1 MNGFT
6 LDYGPLLRGARGHDA
21 LADEARSAR
30 RAVDGARLPDG
41 SLGKLPQAQEIAATF
56 EAQYQAVEAGLAGLV
71 RAFGQIHQGLLLTVE
86 TYHDG
91 DERVA
96 NVFRTGDA

>member
-1 MNGFT
+1 
-6 LDYGPLLRGARGHDA
+6 
-21 LADEARSAR
+21 
-30 RAVDGARLPDG
+30 
-41 SLGKLPQAQEIAATF
+41 
-56 EAQYQAVEAGLAGLV
+56 VEAGLAGLV